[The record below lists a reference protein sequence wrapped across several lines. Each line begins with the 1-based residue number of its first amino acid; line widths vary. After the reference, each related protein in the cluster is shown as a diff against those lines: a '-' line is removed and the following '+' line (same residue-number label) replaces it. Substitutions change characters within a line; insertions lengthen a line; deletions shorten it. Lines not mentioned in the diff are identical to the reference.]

1 MALGVVIPWG
11 VAPLGPC
18 VAWVIKSGGRL
29 REVQKLGCWAREG
42 AVVRVVRKG
51 RQVRPANVFEVDAV
65 PLYLLST
72 LSPDTVLPGEI
83 NVQERMV
90 CEVYS
95 SSSTRC

>member
-1 MALGVVIPWG
+1 VALGVVIPWG

-83 NVQERMV
+83 NV
-90 CEVYS
+90 
-95 SSSTRC
+95 